1 MTIATLDDLLAAPA
15 GVRGRR
21 VFVRADLNV
30 PMKNGVIRDD
40 TRIRASL
47 GTLRRLLA
55 GGARVL
61 LASHLGRPKGGPS
74 AELSLAPVAAKLA
87 ELLGRAIAFCPAT
100 IGAEAE
106 AAAARLGDGELV
118 LLENLRFDPRE
129 EKNDA
134 GFARALAALADDY
147 VNDAFGTA
155 HRAHASTAGIVPFV
169 KRAAAG
175 DLLRA
180 ELKHLRAVREPARP
194 LLCLLGGAKV
204 SDKLAVLEAMAKHA
218 DVLAIGG
225 AMAFTFLRALGQ
237 PTGAS
242 LVEAD
247 RVEDARRVLT
257 AAEKAGRKLLLPV
270 DHVVAQK
277 FEANAAT
284 AIVETIPDGWLALDI
299 GPVTAKRYAE
309 EASRARTIFW
319 NGPMG
324 VFEMDAFAKGTE
336 AVANAVAASAAHSVV
351 GGGDSLAAINKLALG
366 KKIGHLSTGGGAS
379 LEFVQGLAL
388 PGVTAL
394 EGRPQ

>member
-1 MTIATLDDLLAAPA
+1 MTIATLDDLLAAPG

-30 PMKNGVIRDD
+30 PLKNGVIRDD

-74 AELSLAPVAAKLA
+74 AELSLAPVAARLA
-87 ELLGRAIAFCPAT
+87 ELLGRAVAFCPST

-106 AAAARLGDGELV
+106 AAVARLGDGELV

-129 EKNDA
+129 EQNDA
-134 GFARALAALADDY
+134 GFARALAALANDY

-204 SDKLAVLEAMAKHA
+204 SDKLAVLEALAPHA

-225 AMAFTFLRALGQ
+225 AMAYTFLRALGQ

-247 RVEDARRVLT
+247 RVEDARRVVT

-394 EGRPQ
+394 EGRSQ